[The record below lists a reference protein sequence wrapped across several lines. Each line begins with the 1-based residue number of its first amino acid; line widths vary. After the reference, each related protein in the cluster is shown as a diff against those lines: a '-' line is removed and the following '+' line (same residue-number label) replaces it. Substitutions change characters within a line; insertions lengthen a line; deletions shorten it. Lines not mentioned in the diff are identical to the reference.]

1 MSLKSR
7 YFLVVAVVGALTA
20 AGSASAGPT
29 PTTVSLTLQ
38 PNQNIE
44 LRLDHVPRGMFVVD
58 FSLGSDEAQHFTLT
72 KRRVRTKYR
81 VIASP
86 KGVGTA
92 RCGVA
97 AGTQHC
103 RGLRTKAD
111 ASGAYVFRL
120 TNLGTRPLTTTLR
133 IAWRATR

>member
-1 MSLKSR
+1 MRLKSH
-7 YFLVVAVVGALTA
+7 LLAAIAAVGALTA
-20 AGSASAGPT
+20 AGSATAAPT
-29 PTTVSLTLQ
+29 PTTVSVELQ

-111 ASGAYVFRL
+111 ARGAYVFRL

-133 IAWRATR
+133 IVWRATR

>member
-1 MSLKSR
+1 MSLTSR
-7 YFLVVAVVGALTA
+7 YFLVIAAVGALAT
-20 AGSASAGPT
+20 AGSASAVPT

-38 PNQNIE
+38 PNQHIE
-44 LRLDHVPRGMFVVD
+44 LRLDRVPRGMFVVD

-72 KRRVRTKYR
+72 KRRAGTKYR

-97 AGTQHC
+97 AGTNHC
-103 RGLRTKAD
+103 HGLRTKAD
-111 ASGAYVFRL
+111 ARGVYIFRL
-120 TNLGTRPLTTTLR
+120 TNHGTRPLTTTLR
-133 IAWRATR
+133 IVWRANR